1 MKVATK
7 KENMK
12 EFSVGQAQRAQFKRD
27 GYFLLENAIPFAQLE
42 RLRGEAQRFRAQM
55 DAEMEQRGV
64 TKLGITHK
72 DNRYFIANRFRESA
86 VLRDFL
92 FSNTMAEICRAT
104 LGQTAY
110 LFNEQFVLKAAE
122 RGMAFGWHQD
132 SGYIGFSHRPYL
144 SCWCALDDMTIENG
158 TVRVLTYK
166 QAGTRDWVTH
176 AQEKETG
183 DMIGYRGEEEGMP
196 ALIKAGG
203 IVVFSS
209 TVFHRSGV
217 NITDQMRRVYLAQYS
232 TEPIL
237 KPDGK
242 TLWGN
247 AVPFLEDGAKV

>member
-1 MKVATK
+1 MKQ
-7 KENMK
+7 
-12 EFSVGQAQRAQFKRD
+12 FSINSLCREQFQRE
-27 GYFLLENAIPFAQLE
+27 GYFVIENAIAANQLE
-42 RLRGEAQRFRAQM
+42 ILRAEAQRFRAQM
-55 DAEMEQRGV
+55 DAEMEAKGV

-86 VLRDFL
+86 LLREFL
-92 FSNTMAEICRAT
+92 FCDVMAEICRAT
-104 LGQTAY
+104 LGKTAF

-132 SGYIGFSHRPYL
+132 SGYIGFPHRPYL

-158 TVRVLTYK
+158 TVELLSYE
-166 QAGTRDWVTH
+166 QAGTRDWVSH

-183 DMIGYRGEEEGMP
+183 DMIGYRGDRQGTP

-203 IVVFSS
+203 MAVFSS

-217 NITDQMRRVYLAQYS
+217 NMTNRMRRVYLAQYS
-232 TEPIL
+232 VEPIT

-247 AVPFLEDGAKV
+247 AVPFLKNGKKV